1 MTDIKKL
8 IQQFSS
14 DIVTAVRREA
24 VAEFVAKF
32 NGPLPAVRMAPK
44 KPRRKGPIQLCPVPG
59 CKGRAAPVFG
69 MVCINHKDVSK
80 AKIKAYREAR
90 RAKKAKRG

>member
-1 MTDIKKL
+1 MTDIQQL

-24 VAEFVAKF
+24 VAEFIAKF

-44 KPRRKGPIQLCPVPG
+44 KPRRW
-59 CKGRAAPVFG
+59 AADLIGKEP
-69 MVCINHKDVSK
+69 
-80 AKIKAYREAR
+80 AR
-90 RAKKAKRG
+90 

>member
-1 MTDIKKL
+1 MTDIQKL

-14 DIVTAVRREA
+14 DIVAAARQEA

-32 NGPLPAVRMAPK
+32 NGPLPALRMAPK

-69 MVCINHKDVSK
+69 MVCAAHKSVPK

-90 RAKKAKRG
+90 RAKKAKR